1 MRVGIVEEMGLVIG
15 HAWCKYL
22 TIMSQL
28 VKGLCTLWLRKK
40 IKTADLH
47 DKVLLPRS
55 FELGFDPV
63 MRDVG
68 ASAPAVWYAGR
79 FAKPRC

>member
-1 MRVGIVEEMGLVIG
+1 MQIPHNYVKIG
-15 HAWCKYL
+15 ERSNYTVAA
-22 TIMSQL
+22 
-28 VKGLCTLWLRKK
+28 KK